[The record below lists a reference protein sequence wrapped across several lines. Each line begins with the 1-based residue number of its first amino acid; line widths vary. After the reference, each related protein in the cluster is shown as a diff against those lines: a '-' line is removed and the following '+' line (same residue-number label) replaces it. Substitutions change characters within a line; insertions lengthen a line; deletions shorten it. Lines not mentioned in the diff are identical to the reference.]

1 MLLYATSL
9 ILRNEDGDTWD
20 ATLLAAFWALRYP
33 TVPAAPSAWPRHRSP
48 CYRRRAESCRG
59 PFCDKKTRDECNIR
73 VQCYILHHSCIAA
86 MHGKGIENPPGRSGP
101 GGPPWWG

>member
-9 ILRNEDGDTWD
+9 TLRNEDGDTWD

-33 TVPAAPSAWPRHRSP
+33 TVPAAPSAWLRHRSP

-59 PFCDKKTRDECNIR
+59 PFCDKKTRDECNIG
-73 VQCYILHHSCIAA
+73 VYIMHHSCIAA
-86 MHGKGIENPPGRSGP
+86 KQRQRQAGKIPRDGRGR
-101 GGPPWWG
+101 WG